1 MTKHEYLEKLN
12 SELKP
17 ILKQEREKSLAY
29 YSEVIDERM
38 EDGIDEEAAVSEL
51 EDASAAAEAIIADCA
66 ARGQMRPHRSAWSIA
81 LIVLGFPLWFPLL
94 AAVGLVILSVY
105 LVAWIAIGVVFVTSI
120 SLALGGVV
128 MAFSA
133 FFLLPINFYTALASF
148 GAGLAC
154 AGLGLALFLPAI
166 FLAKHYA
173 LLTASLFRRSV
184 ARIKERLGKK
194 A

>member
-12 SELKP
+12 SALKP

-38 EDGIDEEAAVSEL
+38 EDGIAEEAAVSEL
-51 EDASAAAEAIIADCA
+51 EDASAAAEAIIADCE
-66 ARGQMRPHRSAWSIA
+66 ARGQMRPHHSPWSIA

-94 AAVGLVILSVY
+94 AALGLVLLSVY
-105 LVAWIAIGVVFVTSI
+105 LVVWALIGVVFVTSI
-120 SLALGGVV
+120 ALALGGV
-128 MAFSA
+128 ALFFSA
-133 FFLLPINFYTALASF
+133 FFLISINFYTALASF
-148 GAGLAC
+148 GVGLAC
-154 AGLGLALFLPAI
+154 AGLGLALFLPAM

-173 LLTASLFRRSV
+173 LLTASLFRSSV
-184 ARIKERLGKK
+184 ASIKERFGKK